1 MRAEITSSLILILL
15 PFTSNVKLV
24 KVTVPDIVQSGSQVI
39 LTCAYSV
46 SPGEYIDSI
55 KWYLNNSECYRI
67 VPGLTQD
74 RVLTFPPGGE
84 CISLPQSGILK
95 PGVHRLVINNASQS
109 CSGQYI
115 CQVTESRPPFKT
127 EQAAG
132 VMRVLGTNSKSLES
146 RPPFKTEQAAGVMR
160 VLERPALPPILSG
173 MESEY
178 QQGSILNVSCK
189 SYPGLPA
196 PLLSWSINGQKVP
209 AFSSESSM
217 INDSSLSFTESRL
230 IIKFNTAETP
240 TRITVRCTAS
250 IGQIYEEHVVARAVF
265 IKPPEKD
272 TKPVPVLGEPL
283 MSGNIGKPRCWSSLL
298 RLLLLWL
305 LLLISQQQLLSR

>member
-115 CQVTESRPPFKT
+115 CQVT
-127 EQAAG
+127 
-132 VMRVLGTNSKSLES
+132 ES